1 MERRE
6 IFGGAGLGALALLL
20 LLLSA
25 SIFVVKETERAVL
38 LRFGELV
45 RADIAPGLHF
55 KIPIAHVVR
64 KFDSRLLTV
73 DERPQRFLTKEKKF
87 LSVDSY
93 AKFRISD
100 VGRYYIATNG
110 EEFRANELLSQ
121 RINNGLRNQFG
132 ERTVREVVSG
142 ERDQLSVE
150 LTKSLDAVV
159 KSELGVEVIDVR
171 VKRIELPED
180 VSDSVF
186 ARMRAEREREARDHR
201 ATGKEQ
207 AEGIRA
213 FADREKT
220 IIKANAYRIAEQLRG
235 EGDATAAATY
245 ADAYR
250 RNAEFYAFTR
260 SLKAYKES
268 FSSEKD
274 LLLISPEGD
283 FFRYLKDAD
292 AAGGR

>member
-1 MERRE
+1 MDRRE
-6 IFGGAGLGALALLL
+6 FIGSAALVALALLFML
-20 LLLSA
+20 ASA
-25 SIFVVKETERAVL
+25 SVFVVKETQRAVM

-45 RADIAPGLHF
+45 RSDIPPGLHF
-55 KIPIAHVVR
+55 KIPLVHMVR
-64 KFDSRLLTV
+64 KFDGRVLTV

-93 AKFRISD
+93 AKYRISD

-142 ERDQLSVE
+142 ERDQLAVE
-150 LTKSLDAVV
+150 LTKSLDQVV
-159 KSELGVEVIDVR
+159 RVELGVEVIDVR
-171 VKRIELPED
+171 VKRIDLPED

-213 FADREKT
+213 AADREK
-220 IIKANAYRIAEQLRG
+220 IIIEANAYRTAEQLRG
-235 EGDATAAATY
+235 EGDATAAEIY
-245 ADAYR
+245 AGAYR
-250 RNAEFYAFTR
+250 RNAEFYNLTR
-260 SLKAYKES
+260 SLKAYRES
-268 FSSEKD
+268 FSSERD
-274 LLLISPEGD
+274 LLLISPDGD

-292 AAGGR
+292 AGAR